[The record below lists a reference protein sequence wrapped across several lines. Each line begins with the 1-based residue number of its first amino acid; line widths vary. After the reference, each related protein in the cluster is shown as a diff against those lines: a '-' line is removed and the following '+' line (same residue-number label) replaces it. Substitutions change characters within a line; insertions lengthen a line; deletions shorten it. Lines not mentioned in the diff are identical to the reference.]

1 MGLLGM
7 LNPFMVHYLQFS
19 KWPFKPE
26 MAIFLLLEGDF
37 DEFQDVL
44 EDAELIRLDR
54 TDISGLLT
62 PNNPY
67 HHVLLSDVAIF

>member
-1 MGLLGM
+1 
-7 LNPFMVHYLQFS
+7 
-19 KWPFKPE
+19 